1 MVGLK
6 IMLHNQCFHQHC
18 VILHQCSAVKH
29 FKDRLDISGAIDIRG
44 EYFSEKPI
52 FLHTPK
58 NGPARESRDTLSLD
72 SIISARSPKKAIFL
86 HIIAIYL
93 HGSQKKV
100 ISMHNRIWNSPNLH
114 NITYFNVLPTFSWF
128 KGSFELPYSN
138 TCLCVCVTRSCS
150 WPIFL
155 HETPWFEYNCTRKKS
170 KAGTGVPAYG
180 EIFTSDWNK
189 SQWCKGD
196 AEVARKWSEFQTGC
210 RPLNA
215 NLLTS
220 FFQSLPHRLW
230 SSPLSPFLD
239 GTKVFSV
246 CISVKKSLQHISL
259 RGKMFATPSFG
270 ITVPLTS
277 QRKQWLKLY

>member
-1 MVGLK
+1 MCAVQIWVNLPRSWYWFSK
-6 IMLHNQCFHQHC
+6 FHRA
-18 VILHQCSAVKH
+18 L
-29 FKDRLDISGAIDIRG
+29 
-44 EYFSEKPI
+44 
-52 FLHTPK
+52 
-58 NGPARESRDTLSLD
+58 
-72 SIISARSPKKAIFL
+72 
-86 HIIAIYL
+86 
-93 HGSQKKV
+93 
-100 ISMHNRIWNSPNLH
+100 
-114 NITYFNVLPTFSWF
+114 
-128 KGSFELPYSN
+128 
-138 TCLCVCVTRSCS
+138 
-150 WPIFL
+150 
-155 HETPWFEYNCTRKKS
+155 
-170 KAGTGVPAYG
+170 
-180 EIFTSDWNK
+180 IFTSDWNK

-239 GTKVFSV
+239 GTKVFSI

-277 QRKQWLKLY
+277 QRKNGLSYIKSLFIKVGAVSRRGYSCNSYVWDKFGKCFFST